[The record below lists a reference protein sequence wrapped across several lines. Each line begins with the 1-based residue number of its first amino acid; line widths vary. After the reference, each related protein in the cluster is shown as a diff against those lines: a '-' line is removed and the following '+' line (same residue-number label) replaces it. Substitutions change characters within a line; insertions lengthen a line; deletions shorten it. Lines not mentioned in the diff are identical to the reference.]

1 MKKTLAV
8 LCVALFLLAGCA
20 CRNGNVASPSPI
32 LTVKPTTSPM
42 AGATTA
48 LPLSPS
54 PSAPLSP
61 ATTGGETIEGFVEG
75 ETVEVSAL
83 PSEVTAAVSKA
94 YPGATISTAIYE
106 TYMGAQAY
114 LLTLTGAADKTDKI
128 YVKADGSIVPYN
140 EPTNT

>member
-1 MKKTLAV
+1 M
-8 LCVALFLLAGCA
+8 
-20 CRNGNVASPSPI
+20 
-32 LTVKPTTSPM
+32 
-42 AGATTA
+42 
-48 LPLSPS
+48 
-54 PSAPLSP
+54 SP
-61 ATTGGETIEGFVEG
+61 ATTGDETIEGFVEG